1 MRLIYAASAVLAAL
15 VTGASAQQPQ
25 LTGTAQL
32 GRRLF
37 GQLCGVCHLKPHLT
51 SGPFDRM
58 KQTRNEPCQRRH
70 AMRSANLTLAGLLAA
85 LVSTTSLVPARA
97 ADAILSG
104 SIAAASGEKMSGVT
118 VSAKAEGATITTSV
132 YT

>member
-1 MRLIYAASAVLAAL
+1 MR
-15 VTGASAQQPQ
+15 
-25 LTGTAQL
+25 
-32 GRRLF
+32 RRKRRF
-37 GQLCGVCHLKPHLT
+37 H
-51 SGPFDRM
+51 RM
-58 KQTRNEPCQRRH
+58 KQTRNEPRQRRH

-104 SIAAASGEKMSGVT
+104 SIAAASGEKMGGVT

-132 YT
+132 YTDDSGNYYFPPLPA